1 MYIFIDTQIY
11 LDYSRMSSDTLVSLE
26 KLCEFI
32 KREKGSVKLVLPA
45 QIQNEFYRNKN
56 RVIEQSL
63 KVLNGAVNVLTNL
76 SRLSADDKIK
86 DDLEKIHKGLE
97 VILTDKKSH
106 INKLIDS
113 LFDLAKKYEDD
124 DVFDKAYKR
133 MVKGNPP
140 GKSGSIGD
148 AIAWEIL
155 LENCTD
161 EPLYVISKDGDWAD
175 EREISELKT
184 FLSLEWRK
192 CSSEKIFLFRSIGDF
207 LNKVSKAKI
216 SKEVIKEEKS
226 IPITTAGSYVPYP
239 MYSAKFD
246 PTSYTMHSVS
256 GGTINYTYPSIL
268 SPDGMIISSVSN
280 LDNNFISMGYEPGIW
295 STPLQKGEEDTEKK

>member
-1 MYIFIDTQIY
+1 VYIFIDTQIY

-26 KLCEFI
+26 KLLNFI

-45 QIQNEFYRNKN
+45 QIENEFYRNKN
-56 RVIEQSL
+56 RVIGQSL
-63 KVLNGAVNVLTNL
+63 EVLKSAVNVLTNL

-86 DDLEKIHKGLE
+86 DNLEKIHKGLE
-97 VILTDKKSH
+97 AILTDKKSY

-113 LFDLAKKYEDD
+113 LFELAKKYEDD
-124 DVFDKAYKR
+124 DVFEKAYKR
-133 MVKGNPP
+133 MVRGNPP

-155 LENCTD
+155 LENCID

-184 FLSLEWRK
+184 FLSLEWKKR
-192 CSSEKIFLFRSIGDF
+192 SSEKIFLFRSIGDF

-216 SKEVIKEEKS
+216 SKEVIQEEKS
-226 IPITTAGSYVPYP
+226 IPITTAGPYVHYP
-239 MYSAKFD
+239 MYSTKFD
-246 PTSYTMHSVS
+246 PAQYAIHSTS
-256 GGTINYTYPSIL
+256 GGTISYAYPSGKIL
-268 SPDGMIISSVSN
+268 SSVN
-280 LDNNFISMGYEPGIW
+280 DFDDNFIPITYEPGVW
-295 STPLQKGEEDTEKK
+295 FVPPPGGEEGINKK